1 MTNVNTDRILCSTG
15 TMVGRENDF
24 NYRRAVDVIASLKED
39 GLLFGGELMMLK
51 HYYDKKTEVTECVK
65 ASAVPYPVIHCEKG
79 VGTDISHA
87 AYLASVRDYMGED
100 ELYAAALKNFR
111 LNCSFGEAVGAKMM
125 VLHLWGGEDSDSHI
139 EYNCDKLQSLSA
151 IAMSHGLKLLI
162 ENVPSTTHDPHS
174 NWIRAC
180 DEYPGCG
187 FIFDTRFATLH
198 DQVEE
203 TLSDP
208 LVRFNLSHVH
218 VSDFVGGYRNFS
230 ALRPIP
236 HPGDGVVDFNL
247 VFRLLR
253 EIGYRGTVTLE
264 SPVINGMELDTDKLK
279 SSLNFIAER
288 L

>member
-51 HYYDKKTEVTECVK
+51 HYYDKKAEVTECVK

-198 DQVEE
+198 DQVKK

-208 LVRFNLSHVH
+208 LVRFNLAHVH

-230 ALRPIP
+230 ALRPIL
-236 HPGDGVVDFNL
+236 HPGEGVVDFGL

-264 SPVINGMELDTDKLK
+264 SPVINGTEIDVAKLK